1 MSALS
6 EQYAVALFEL
16 ASENEKTS
24 EIETSFTS
32 FMEGLDPQSTAFFR
46 HPGVKTDEKKD
57 VIRSLDLPE
66 LFENFLFLI
75 LDKNRFDQMGA
86 ILESYKTIR
95 SKADEEMHIVV
106 HSKQP
111 LSEKRLE
118 QLKDA
123 YEKKYNRT
131 VTMENR
137 IDESIVGGLRFE
149 FDGKVIDDTINNTL
163 KQFKSRLTN

>member
-16 ASENEKTS
+16 ASEEAITS
-24 EIETSFTS
+24 EIETSFTT
-32 FMEGLDPQSTAFFR
+32 FIEGLDVQSTAFFT

-57 VIRSLDLPE
+57 VIRSLEFPE
-66 LFENFLFLI
+66 LFKNFLFLI
-75 LDKNRFDQMGA
+75 LDKNRFNQLET
-86 ILESYKTIR
+86 ILESYKAIR
-95 SKADEEMHIVV
+95 SKADKEMHIVV
-106 HSKQP
+106 YSKQP
-111 LSEKRLE
+111 LTEKRLG

-137 IDESIVGGLRFE
+137 IDETIVGGLRFE

>member
-16 ASENEKTS
+16 ASEEGMTS
-24 EIETSFTS
+24 EIETAFTT
-32 FMEGLDPQSTAFFR
+32 FIEGLDGQSSAFFT

-57 VIRSLDLPE
+57 VIRSLEFPN
-66 LFENFLFLI
+66 LFKNFLFLI
-75 LDKNRFDQMGA
+75 LDKNRFDHLET
-86 ILESYKTIR
+86 ILDSYKAIR

-106 HSKQP
+106 YSKKP
-111 LSEKRLE
+111 LSEKRIE

-137 IDESIVGGLRFE
+137 IDETIVGGLRFE